1 MNQNMVFYLI
11 AGILAIIIIIVI
23 LIVMRQ
29 KKKTEYK
36 KIINNLEYEKNQ
48 IATSSAIPELAKVE
62 DYVKN
67 ERLEMMYDDWKE
79 RLNDIIEVRIPKIT
93 DMLIEA
99 EYSLSKKDYKSTM
112 YKIAKLEMELYKVR
126 TKSEFLLNEIKDLT
140 TSEER
145 SRAVITKLKA
155 RYRKLY
161 EQFNE
166 HVNEYADY
174 AKIVAKQ
181 FENISKRFE
190 DFEIILEQNEYSGVD
205 IIVKAVE
212 EMLKHMEV
220 VVEELPSI
228 VLIAENI
235 LPTKIKD
242 IENIYLKMTEEGYPL
257 DYLNIEFNI
266 EEANKKIA
274 DILTRAKELNLEDSL
289 FDLKV
294 LTDYFEKVYTDF
306 DKEKIVKLEYEE
318 ANETLKNKLIKTNEL
333 VYDIFDRLEDLQMT
347 YNLKEK
353 DIENLNNVK
362 NDLEHLNNDYKN
374 LLDHTGN
381 NSFPYSKLKETLE
394 NLITK
399 LSNIEANLDR
409 SLNVL
414 GSMHDDEQRA
424 RQQLSEVQTLLYS
437 STDSLR
443 SYNLPVIP
451 NSYYVELREA
461 RDAIKEIVKELTKQ
475 PIEIEILNTRV
486 DTARDLALKLYGK
499 TREMLK
505 MAMFAEMAIVYG
517 NRFRTSY
524 PEVDKYLMYS
534 ETLFNKGE
542 YKKSL
547 ETSINVL
554 NKLEPGIYDRL
565 LNLYGQKD

>member
-524 PEVDKYLMYS
+524 PEVDKYLVYS

>member
-1 MNQNMVFYLI
+1 MNQNIVFYLI